1 MGKGNCLYNF
11 IYNIGWNYI
20 EKSKELS
27 GEESL
32 RLRKIGLLY
41 VWEAYEL
48 CELYPE
54 RKENLNYIKQYFEEN
69 QTIYF

>member
-1 MGKGNCLYNF
+1 MNKAIIPNPNIFFAIDAICTTSFTPAPIIEMINHKGINNT
-11 IYNIGWNYI
+11 
-20 EKSKELS
+20 
-27 GEESL
+27 
-32 RLRKIGLLY
+32 
-41 VWEAYEL
+41 

>member
-1 MGKGNCLYNF
+1 MYG
-11 IYNIGWNYI
+11 
-20 EKSKELS
+20 
-27 GEESL
+27 
-32 RLRKIGLLY
+32 
-41 VWEAYEL
+41 EAYEL